1 MGSEPAAVLERVLA
15 VPEETWR
22 LAVCRAEVIARLAAM
37 GTVGLDAADAAAA
50 AELGVSRRLVYVL
63 LGRWRVG
70 ESVVSDLIPGKSS
83 GARGRQQLPDEVE
96 AVIGDVVRRRYLTR
110 Q

>member
-1 MGSEPAAVLERVLA
+1 MDSEPAAVLERGVLA

-22 LAVCRAEVIARLAAM
+22 LAVRRAEVIARLAAM
-37 GTVGLDAADAAAA
+37 GIVGLDDADAAA

-70 ESVVSDLIPGKSS
+70 EGVVSDLIPGKSS
-83 GARGRQQLPDEVE
+83 LRHE
-96 AVIGDVVRRRYLTR
+96 APCERR
-110 Q
+110 